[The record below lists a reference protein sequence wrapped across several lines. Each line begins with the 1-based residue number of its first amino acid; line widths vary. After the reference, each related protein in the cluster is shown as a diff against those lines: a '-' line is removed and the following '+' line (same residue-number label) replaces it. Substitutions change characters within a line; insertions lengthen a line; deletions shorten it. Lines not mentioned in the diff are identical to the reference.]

1 MAISSSAS
9 GLRPGVCTSTTRP
22 TNPYTGQIIF
32 QTDTGTMHNWDGA
45 AWQFLA
51 PTQQPNLLYN
61 GAMQVAQR
69 SSNVPSIT
77 TSNYYTADRW
87 QIQGSAGFG
96 TWTQSID
103 TDAPTGS
110 GFRRSLRMLCT
121 TAKTPLDAASL
132 CMIRQPL
139 EGQDVQAIRKG
150 TSSAQ
155 QLTVSFWVK
164 SNVTGTY
171 VFALFDNDN
180 NRVCARTYSVSASG
194 TWEFK
199 TITFPADTTG
209 AFDNDNGASLYAVF
223 HLLAGTQYSSGTL
236 QTTWGTFVDANYAV
250 GQVNVAAAT
259 NNYWQVT
266 GVQLN
271 VGAVAAPFEFKSF
284 GQELQL
290 CQRYY
295 YRMTSQ
301 GSAYNRFAVG
311 QADTTTV
318 AEAMTF
324 FPVTMRTSPTAL
336 EQSGTAS
343 HYGALNAAGNL
354 VGCNAV
360 PTFNNANIYCASTT
374 YTVAS
379 GLVAGNASQLLAN
392 NTTSAYLGWSAEL

>member
-1 MAISSSAS
+1 MPS
-9 GLRPGVCTSTTRP
+9 VF
-22 TNPYTGQIIF
+22 PYTNGTAT
-32 QTDTGTMHNWDGA
+32 TDSFSDPLSTSPLNSPSHSSLHTDVNTAVETIETILQSGGGSR
-45 AWQFLA
+45 
-51 PTQQPNLLYN
+51 NLLYN

-87 QIQGSAGFG
+87 QMQVSAGAG
-96 TWTQSID
+96 TWTQSVD

-139 EGQDVQAIRKG
+139 EGQDVQSIRKG

-180 NRVCARTYSVSASG
+180 NRVCARTYSISASA

-271 VGAVAAPFEFKSF
+271 VGSVAAPFEFKSF
-284 GQELQL
+284 GQELRE
-290 CQRYY
+290 CQRYFSIVNGGGAMAGAV
-295 YRMTSQ
+295 RNTT
-301 GSAYNRFAVG
+301 SAYCPYSFPVEMRVG
-311 QADTTTV
+311 PTAALLSGGGSVIMPADTGYAITSIG
-318 AEAMTF
+318 TF
-324 FPVTMRTSPTAL
+324 LASTRSIRIQTNIA
-336 EQSGTAS
+336 TAS
-343 HYGALNAAGNL
+343 
-354 VGCNAV
+354 
-360 PTFNNANIYCASTT
+360 
-374 YTVAS
+374 
-379 GLVAGNASQLLAN
+379 LVAGNAVFIQCGTAATDGISL
-392 NTTSAYLGWSAEL
+392 SSEL